1 MNHFHV
7 RLTNMVRSTDPTS
20 KIVLAHYSRHY
31 EPGSPDT
38 LATLILNIIFVRNT
52 MSKEVVKVCEQGR
65 LPWLQLDHHGKV
77 ASASKKAADEL
88 YLSLGGKI
96 FFTHVEPMKSRSR
109 WSRRGWGEFVSE
121 LVAFARSASLRA

>member
-31 EPGSPDT
+31 EPGSPDA
-38 LATLILNIIFVRNT
+38 LATLILNIMFVRNT

-65 LPWLQLDHHGKV
+65 LPWLQLDRGKV
-77 ASASKKAADEL
+77 AEASKKAADEL

-109 WSRRGWGEFVSE
+109 WSRRGWGEFVSG